1 MKQLVE
7 TLRCCSHQAFAVTP
21 DVKRA
26 FETVEPFD
34 LHGELHICGLSCS
47 CRSVFLQEVVTQVV
61 DLPMF
66 PPSSKAL
73 SLCIAATELHRHV
86 LTPCI
91 PCRRGPA
98 VDSAQA
104 HTA

>member
-34 LHGELHICGLSCS
+34 LHGELHIYGLSCS
-47 CRSVFLQEVVTQVV
+47 CRSVFLQEVVQHRLLTSLCFPQVV
-61 DLPMF
+61 KPC
-66 PPSSKAL
+66 PCA
-73 SLCIAATELHRHV
+73 SLRQNFTDMC
-86 LTPCI
+86 
-91 PCRRGPA
+91 
-98 VDSAQA
+98 
-104 HTA
+104 